1 MLNNEVFQQID
12 SIVDSIQKPVETK
25 SKKRG
30 RPKKNPDPEFTSIDL
45 DLNRFEEERG
55 RIIRYLENISNRSM
69 GAFEAISILE
79 DLGVIL
85 DTHELSKDIVLQQ
98 LRDNL
103 DTVYRRR

>member
-1 MLNNEVFQQID
+1 MPSNEIFQQID
-12 SIVDSIQKPVETK
+12 NLVDSIQKPIESK
-25 SKKRG
+25 PKKRG

-45 DLNRFEEERG
+45 DLNRFEEERS

-85 DTHELSKDIVLQQ
+85 NTHELPKDTVLQQ

-103 DTVYRRR
+103 DTTYKRR